1 MAVICSLVVT
11 PIILYLPI
19 NLSKRDKFILIG
31 ISFVLAIGGMVTI
44 DYLSYWMSIAI
55 FLCLAFTAAYVS
67 EKWIPVLPT
76 NAREEFASALHTIQP
91 VFSRDDNRM
100 EQLEIEEALAPS
112 FEETVQNGEELNDE
126 IPIQIEDSFL
136 LEDVLVD
143 DLEVTSVDL
152 VLEDVSEEEVVVEND
167 LLLSL
172 EELQKQEDEFEFLEI
187 NRSDL
192 IDLNSEEN
200 SEFETID
207 EMILERAEL
216 FEEFDETEL
225 ETELEKEIEIELAV
239 AEVEEIERE
248 DSVKELEE
256 IEHLDISE
264 ISLESVENSIEKE
277 LVISEVEPI
286 NDREIIIEPEI
297 ISEELNDV
305 SPLDMDVAVQD
316 MLLHTLSH
324 YRAQQDFDSYHS
336 MLLTIL
342 EEPLSNKDYYLF
354 AKLLVESFLAT
365 NYATG
370 AKAILQGMD
379 ERLSDYPIIQ
389 EEVKHYLSS
398 LD

>member
-1 MAVICSLVVT
+1 M
-11 PIILYLPI
+11 
-19 NLSKRDKFILIG
+19 G

-44 DYLSYWMSIAI
+44 DYFSYWMSVAI
-55 FLCLAFTAAYVS
+55 ILCLAFTAAYVS
-67 EKWIPVLPT
+67 EKWIPIPTT
-76 NAREEFASALHTIQP
+76 NARDEFASALHTIQP
-91 VFSRDDNRM
+91 LFSRDDNRM
-100 EQLEIEEALAPS
+100 EQLEVEEVLDPTL
-112 FEETVQNGEELNDE
+112 EETLQNKEELNDE
-126 IPIQIEDSFL
+126 IPIQIEDSFS
-136 LEDVLVD
+136 LEDVWVD

-152 VLEDVSEEEVVVEND
+152 VLEDVSEEEVVVEDD

-192 IDLNSEEN
+192 IDLDSDQNMEL
-200 SEFETID
+200 ETID

-216 FEEFDETEL
+216 FEELDETEL
-225 ETELEKEIEIELAV
+225 ETELEKELEIELAV
-239 AEVEEIERE
+239 AEVEEIEREE

-264 ISLESVENSIEKE
+264 ITLEDVENSVDKE

-286 NDREIIIEPEI
+286 NDIEIIIEPEI
-297 ISEELNDV
+297 TSEVLNVD
-305 SPLDMDVAVQD
+305 SPLDMDFAVQD

-324 YRAQQDFDSYHS
+324 YRVQQDFDSYHS

-370 AKAILQGMD
+370 AKAILQGMG

-389 EEVKHYLSS
+389 EEVKHYLSNYT
-398 LD
+398 

>member
-1 MAVICSLVVT
+1 MT

-19 NLSKRDKFILIG
+19 NLSKREKFILIG
-31 ISFVLAIGGMVTI
+31 ISFVLAIGGMFTI
-44 DYLSYWMSIAI
+44 DYLSYWISIAI
-55 FLCLAFTAAYVS
+55 ILCLAFTAAYVS
-67 EKWIPVLPT
+67 EKWVPNLST

-91 VFSRDDNRM
+91 LFSRDDNRM
-100 EQLEIEEALAPS
+100 EQLEVEEVLAPTL
-112 FEETVQNGEELNDE
+112 EETVQDKEELNDE
-126 IPIQIEDSFL
+126 IPIQLEDSFS
-136 LEDVLVD
+136 LEDVWVD

-152 VLEDVSEEEVVVEND
+152 VLEDVSEEEVVVEDD

-187 NRSDL
+187 NRSEL

-216 FEEFDETEL
+216 FEELDETEL
-225 ETELEKEIEIELAV
+225 ETELETEREIELGEAAV
-239 AEVEEIERE
+239 DEIERE
-248 DSVKELEE
+248 EDSVMELEE
-256 IEHLDISE
+256 IEHLDISD
-264 ISLESVENSIEKE
+264 ITLEVVENSIEKE
-277 LVISEVEPI
+277 LVISKVEPI
-286 NDREIIIEPEI
+286 NDIEIIIESEI
-297 ISEELNDV
+297 ISEELNVV
-305 SPLDMDVAVQD
+305 SPLDMDFAVQD

-324 YRAQQDFDSYHS
+324 YQEKQDFDSYHS
-336 MLLTIL
+336 MLLAIL

-365 NYATG
+365 NYAKG
-370 AKAILQGMD
+370 AKAILQSMG

-389 EEVKHYLSS
+389 EEIKHYLSS